1 MCKFQRFV
9 RQGIADHIE
18 QCSDA
23 NASIEHRDHF
33 FDTEPCLFPGSGELF
48 NGA

>member
-1 MCKFQRFV
+1 V
-9 RQGIADHIE
+9 GQGIADHIE
-18 QCSDA
+18 QSSDA
-23 NASIEHRDHF
+23 NASVEHLDHL